1 MPLFRRSDGEQV
13 TDLSDSRRIMPY
25 VMRKRND
32 SIVFHTMQ
40 IKIAETRSWLREYNR
55 SHGKNQ
61 RASLF
66 YLFIYACAKMF
77 NERPGVN
84 RFVSGG
90 RTYQRKD
97 VWISFMAKKR
107 LVDDSPL
114 VTVKLKFPANEKFD
128 DCMKRIL
135 DAVENGRSDRKSRI
149 DSELRLLNRLPGP
162 VLRSVLAAGRWLD
175 RLNILPAA
183 FIEPDPLFTSLFLT
197 NDGSVG
203 VGNAHHHLYEYGTC
217 STFAVVGSV
226 KKTVVVDRAG
236 HADVRE
242 VLEVYWSFDERVNDG
257 MYCANSLIVAQRLME
272 DPKRYISLCDAPV
285 EVNPDGADLS
295 FREAPRR
302 SVPFS
307 QRRQ

>member
-1 MPLFRRSDGEQV
+1 MPLFRRCDGEQV
-13 TDLSDSRRIMPY
+13 MDLSDSRRIMPY

-40 IKIAETRSWLREYNR
+40 LKIAETRAWLREYNR

-128 DCMKRIL
+128 DCMNRIS
-135 DAVENGRSDRKSRI
+135 DGVEYGRSGRESRI

-175 RLNILPAA
+175 RFNILPEA
-183 FIEPDPLFTSLFLT
+183 FIKPDPLFTSLFLT

-217 STFAVVGSV
+217 SSFAVVGNV

-257 MYCANSLIVAQRLME
+257 MYCAKSLIIAQRLME
-272 DPKRYISLCDAPV
+272 DPKRYICSSDTPRAASR
-285 EVNPDGADLS
+285 EGADILFQS
-295 FREAPRR
+295 ALPEE
-302 SVPFS
+302 
-307 QRRQ
+307 

>member
-1 MPLFRRSDGEQV
+1 MPLFRRCDGELV
-13 TDLSDSRRIMPY
+13 KDLSDSRRIMPY
-25 VMRKRND
+25 VMRKRNE

-40 IKIAETRSWLREYNR
+40 LKIAETRAWLREYNR

-61 RASLF
+61 HASLF

-97 VWISFMAKKR
+97 VWISFTAKKR

-114 VTVKLKFPANEKFD
+114 VTVKLKFPANQKFD
-128 DCMKRIL
+128 DCMKRIS
-135 DAVENGRSDRKSRI
+135 DAVEYGRSGQLSLI
-149 DSELRLLNRLPGP
+149 DNELHWLTRLPGP

-175 RLNILPAA
+175 RFNLLPAA
-183 FIEPDPLFTSLFLT
+183 LIEPDPLFTTLFLT

-217 STFAVVGSV
+217 SVFAVVGNV

-236 HADVRE
+236 NANVRE

-257 MYCANSLIVAQRLME
+257 MYCAKSLMVAQRLME
-272 DPKRYISLCDAPV
+272 DPKRYICSSDAPA
-285 EVNPDGADLS
+285 EARGEGADLS
-295 FREAPRR
+295 RHSALREE
-302 SVPFS
+302 
-307 QRRQ
+307 

>member
-1 MPLFRRSDGEQV
+1 MPLFRRCDGELV
-13 TDLSDSRRIMPY
+13 RDLSDSRRIMPY
-25 VMRKRND
+25 VMRKRNE

-40 IKIAETRSWLREYNR
+40 LKIAETRAWLREYNR

-61 RASLF
+61 HGSLF

-97 VWISFMAKKR
+97 VWISFTAKKR

-114 VTVKLKFPANEKFD
+114 VTVKLKFPANEKFE
-128 DCMKRIL
+128 DCMKRIS
-135 DAVENGRSDRKSRI
+135 DAVEYGRSGRQSPI
-149 DSELRLLNRLPGP
+149 DNELRLLTRLPGP

-175 RLNILPAA
+175 RFNLLPAA
-183 FIEPDPLFTSLFLT
+183 LIEPDPLFTTLFLT

-217 STFAVVGSV
+217 SVFAVVGNV

-236 HADVRE
+236 NANVRE

-257 MYCANSLIVAQRLME
+257 MYCAKSLMVAQRLME
-272 DPKRYISLCDAPV
+272 DPKRYLCCSDTPA
-285 EVNPDGADLS
+285 EARGEETDMSRHAAL
-295 FREAPRR
+295 REE
-302 SVPFS
+302 
-307 QRRQ
+307 

>member
-1 MPLFRRSDGEQV
+1 MPLFRRSDGELV
-13 TDLSDSRRIMPY
+13 RDLSDSRRIMPY
-25 VMRKRND
+25 VMRQRNE

-40 IKIAETRSWLREYNR
+40 LKIAETRAWLREYNR

-61 RASLF
+61 HGSLF

-97 VWISFMAKKR
+97 VWISFTAKKR

-114 VTVKLKFPANEKFD
+114 VTVKLKFSANEKFE
-128 DCMKRIL
+128 DCMKRIS
-135 DAVENGRSDRKSRI
+135 DAVEYGRSGRQSPI
-149 DSELRLLNRLPGP
+149 DNELRMLTRLPGP

-175 RLNILPAA
+175 RFNLLPVAL
-183 FIEPDPLFTSLFLT
+183 IEPDPLFTTLFLT

-217 STFAVVGSV
+217 SVFAVVGNV

-236 HADVRE
+236 NANVRE

-257 MYCANSLIVAQRLME
+257 MYCAKSLMVAQRLME
-272 DPKRYISLCDAPV
+272 DPKRYICCSDTPA
-285 EVNPDGADLS
+285 EAIGDGADMSRQSEL
-295 FREAPRR
+295 REE
-302 SVPFS
+302 
-307 QRRQ
+307 

>member
-1 MPLFRRSDGEQV
+1 MPLFRRCDGEEV

-25 VMRKRND
+25 IMRKRND

-40 IKIAETRSWLREYNR
+40 LKIAETRAWLREYNR

-66 YLFIYACAKMF
+66 YLFIYACAKML

-128 DCMKRIL
+128 ECMKRIS
-135 DAVENGRSDRKSRI
+135 DAVEYGRSGGESRI
-149 DSELRLLNRLPGP
+149 DSELRLLNRLPRP
-162 VLRSVLAAGRWLD
+162 VLRCVLAAGRWLD
-175 RLNILPAA
+175 RFNILPAA

-203 VGNAHHHLYEYGTC
+203 IGNAYHHLYEYGTC
-217 STFAVVGSV
+217 SMFAVVGSV
-226 KKTVVVDRAG
+226 KKTVVVDRSG

-242 VLEVYWSFDERVNDG
+242 VLEVCWSFDERVNDG
-257 MYCANSLIVAQRLME
+257 MYCAKSLIVAQRLME
-272 DPKRYISLCDAPV
+272 DPKRYIYSSDALP
-285 EVNPDGADLS
+285 EVSPEGTDIS
-295 FREAPRR
+295 CSEAPQG
-302 SVPFS
+302 SVPFL
-307 QRRQ
+307 QRGQ

>member
-1 MPLFRRSDGEQV
+1 MPLFRRCDGEQV

-40 IKIAETRSWLREYNR
+40 LKIAETRAWLREYNR
-55 SHGKNQ
+55 SHRRNQ

-84 RFVSGG
+84 RFISGG
-90 RTYQRKD
+90 RTYQRKE

-128 DCMKRIL
+128 DCMKRIS
-135 DAVENGRSDRKSRI
+135 DAVEYGRSGRESRI
-149 DSELRLLNRLPGP
+149 ESELRLLNRLPGP

-175 RLNILPAA
+175 RFNILPAA

-203 VGNAHHHLYEYGTC
+203 IGNAHHHLYEYGTC
-217 STFAVVGSV
+217 SAFAVVGNV
-226 KKTVVVDRAG
+226 KKTLIVDQAG

-257 MYCANSLIVAQRLME
+257 MYCAKSLIVAQRLME
-272 DPKRYISLCDAPV
+272 DPKRYICSSDTPPAASR
-285 EVNPDGADLS
+285 EGADILFQS
-295 FREAPRR
+295 ALPEE
-302 SVPFS
+302 
-307 QRRQ
+307 

>member
-1 MPLFRRSDGEQV
+1 MPLFRRCDGELV
-13 TDLSDSRRIMPY
+13 EDLSDSRRIMPY
-25 VMRKRND
+25 VMRKRNE

-40 IKIAETRSWLREYNR
+40 LKIAETRAWLREYNR

-61 RASLF
+61 HASLF

-97 VWISFMAKKR
+97 VWISFTAKKR

-128 DCMKRIL
+128 DCMKRIS
-135 DAVENGRSDRKSRI
+135 DAVEYGRSGRQSPI
-149 DSELRLLNRLPGP
+149 DNELRLLTRLPGP

-175 RLNILPAA
+175 RFNLLPAA
-183 FIEPDPLFTSLFLT
+183 LIEPDPLFTTLFLT

-217 STFAVVGSV
+217 SAFAVVGNV

-236 HADVRE
+236 NANVRE

-257 MYCANSLIVAQRLME
+257 LYCANSLMVAQRLME
-272 DPKRYISLCDAPV
+272 DPKRYNCCSDAPA
-285 EVNPDGADLS
+285 EARGEGADMSRHSAL
-295 FREAPRR
+295 REK
-302 SVPFS
+302 
-307 QRRQ
+307 

>member
-1 MPLFRRSDGEQV
+1 MPLFRRCDGELV

-25 VMRKRND
+25 VMRKRNE

-40 IKIAETRSWLREYNR
+40 LKIAETRAWLREYNR

-61 RASLF
+61 HASLF

-97 VWISFMAKKR
+97 VWLSFMAKKR

-128 DCMKRIL
+128 DCMKRIS
-135 DAVENGRSDRKSRI
+135 DAVEYGRSGGQSPI
-149 DSELRLLNRLPGP
+149 DNELRLLTRLPGP
-162 VLRSVLAAGRWLD
+162 VLRAVLAAGRWLD
-175 RLNILPAA
+175 RFNLLPAA
-183 FIEPDPLFTSLFLT
+183 FIEPDPLFTTLFLT

-203 VGNAHHHLYEYGTC
+203 VGNAHHHLYECGTC
-217 STFAVVGSV
+217 SSFAVVGNV
-226 KKTVVVDRAG
+226 KKTVVVDRTG
-236 HADVRE
+236 HANVRE

-257 MYCANSLIVAQRLME
+257 MYCANSLMVAQRLME
-272 DPKRYISLCDAPV
+272 DPKRYLCCSDAPA
-285 EVNPDGADLS
+285 EAGGEGADMSRHSAL
-295 FREAPRR
+295 REE
-302 SVPFS
+302 
-307 QRRQ
+307 

>member
-1 MPLFRRSDGEQV
+1 MPLFRRCDGELV
-13 TDLSDSRRIMPY
+13 RDLSDSRRIMPY
-25 VMRKRND
+25 VMRKRNE

-40 IKIAETRSWLREYNR
+40 LKIAETRAWLREYNR

-61 RASLF
+61 HGSLF

-97 VWISFMAKKR
+97 VWISFTAKKR

-128 DCMKRIL
+128 DCMKRIS
-135 DAVENGRSDRKSRI
+135 DAVEYGRSGRQSPI
-149 DSELRLLNRLPGP
+149 DNELRLLTRLPGP

-175 RLNILPAA
+175 RFNLLPAA
-183 FIEPDPLFTSLFLT
+183 LIEPDPLFTTLFLT

-217 STFAVVGSV
+217 SVFAVVGNV

-236 HADVRE
+236 NANVRE

-257 MYCANSLIVAQRLME
+257 MYCAKSLMVAQRLME
-272 DPKRYISLCDAPV
+272 DPKRYLCCSDTPA
-285 EVNPDGADLS
+285 EARGEETDMSRHAAL
-295 FREAPRR
+295 REE
-302 SVPFS
+302 
-307 QRRQ
+307 

>member
-1 MPLFRRSDGEQV
+1 MPLFRRGDGELV
-13 TDLSDSRRIMPY
+13 KDLSDSRRIMPY
-25 VMRKRND
+25 VMRKRNE

-40 IKIAETRSWLREYNR
+40 LKIAETRAWLREYNR

-61 RASLF
+61 HASLF

-77 NERPGVN
+77 HERPGVN

-97 VWISFMAKKR
+97 VWISFTAKKR

-128 DCMKRIL
+128 DCMKRIS
-135 DAVENGRSDRKSRI
+135 DAVEYGRSGRQSPI
-149 DSELRLLNRLPGP
+149 DNELRLLTRLPGP

-175 RLNILPAA
+175 RFNLLPAA
-183 FIEPDPLFTSLFLT
+183 LIEPDPLFTTLFLT

-217 STFAVVGSV
+217 SVFAVVGNV

-236 HADVRE
+236 NANVRE

-257 MYCANSLIVAQRLME
+257 LYCANSLMVAQRLME
-272 DPKRYISLCDAPV
+272 DPKRYICCSDAPA
-285 EVNPDGADLS
+285 EARGEGAHMSRHSAL
-295 FREAPRR
+295 REE
-302 SVPFS
+302 
-307 QRRQ
+307 

>member
-1 MPLFRRSDGEQV
+1 MPLFRRCDGELV
-13 TDLSDSRRIMPY
+13 RDLSDSRRIMPY
-25 VMRKRND
+25 VMRKRNE

-40 IKIAETRSWLREYNR
+40 LKIAETRAWLREYNR

-61 RASLF
+61 HGSLF

-97 VWISFMAKKR
+97 VWISFTAKKR

-128 DCMKRIL
+128 DCMKRIS
-135 DAVENGRSDRKSRI
+135 DAVEYGRSGRQSPI
-149 DSELRLLNRLPGP
+149 DNELRLLTRLPGP

-175 RLNILPAA
+175 RFNLLPAEL
-183 FIEPDPLFTSLFLT
+183 IDPDPLFTTLFLT

-217 STFAVVGSV
+217 SVFAVVGNV

-236 HADVRE
+236 NANVRE

-257 MYCANSLIVAQRLME
+257 MYCAKSLMVAQRLME
-272 DPKRYISLCDAPV
+272 DPKRYICSSDAPA
-285 EVNPDGADLS
+285 EARGEETDMSRHAAL
-295 FREAPRR
+295 REE
-302 SVPFS
+302 
-307 QRRQ
+307 

>member
-1 MPLFRRSDGEQV
+1 MPLFRRCDGELV
-13 TDLSDSRRIMPY
+13 KDLSDSRRIMPY
-25 VMRKRND
+25 VMRKRNE

-40 IKIAETRSWLREYNR
+40 LKIAETRAWLREYNR

-61 RASLF
+61 HASLF

-97 VWISFMAKKR
+97 VWISFTAKKR

-114 VTVKLKFPANEKFD
+114 VTVKLKFPANQKFD
-128 DCMKRIL
+128 DCMKRIS
-135 DAVENGRSDRKSRI
+135 DAVEYGRSGRQSPI
-149 DSELRLLNRLPGP
+149 DNELRWLTRLPGP

-175 RLNILPAA
+175 RFNLLPAA
-183 FIEPDPLFTSLFLT
+183 LIEPDPLFTTLFLT

-217 STFAVVGSV
+217 SVFAVVGNV

-236 HADVRE
+236 NANVRE

-257 MYCANSLIVAQRLME
+257 MYCAKSLMVAQRLME
-272 DPKRYISLCDAPV
+272 DPKRYICSSDAPA
-285 EVNPDGADLS
+285 EARGEGADLS
-295 FREAPRR
+295 RHSALREE
-302 SVPFS
+302 
-307 QRRQ
+307 

>member
-1 MPLFRRSDGEQV
+1 MPLFRRCDGELV
-13 TDLSDSRRIMPY
+13 KDLSDSRRIMPY
-25 VMRKRND
+25 VMRKRNE

-40 IKIAETRSWLREYNR
+40 LKIAETRAWLREYNR

-61 RASLF
+61 HASLF

-97 VWISFMAKKR
+97 VWISFTAKKR

-128 DCMKRIL
+128 DCMKRIS
-135 DAVENGRSDRKSRI
+135 DAVEYGRSGRQSPI
-149 DSELRLLNRLPGP
+149 DNELRLLTRLPGP

-175 RLNILPAA
+175 RFNLLPAA
-183 FIEPDPLFTSLFLT
+183 LIEPDPLFTTLFLT

-217 STFAVVGSV
+217 SVFAVVGNV

-236 HADVRE
+236 NANVRE

-257 MYCANSLIVAQRLME
+257 MYCANSLMVAQRLME
-272 DPKRYISLCDAPV
+272 DPKRYICCSDAPA
-285 EVNPDGADLS
+285 EARGEGADMSRHSAL
-295 FREAPRR
+295 REE
-302 SVPFS
+302 
-307 QRRQ
+307 

>member
-1 MPLFRRSDGEQV
+1 MPLFRRCDGEQV

-40 IKIAETRSWLREYNR
+40 LKIAETRAWLREYNR

-77 NERPGVN
+77 RERPGLN

-128 DCMKRIL
+128 DCMKRIS
-135 DAVENGRSDRKSRI
+135 DAVEYGRSGRESRI

-162 VLRSVLAAGRWLD
+162 VLRAVLAAGRWLD
-175 RLNILPAA
+175 RFNILPAA
-183 FIEPDPLFTSLFLT
+183 FIEPDPLFTSSFLT

-203 VGNAHHHLYEYGTC
+203 IGNAYHHLYEYGTC
-217 STFAVVGSV
+217 SVFAVVGNV

-257 MYCANSLIVAQRLME
+257 MYCAKSLIVAQRLME
-272 DPKRYISLCDAPV
+272 DPKRYICSSDAPP
-285 EVNPDGADLS
+285 EVSPGGTDIS
-295 FREAPRR
+295 CSEAR
-302 SVPFS
+302 
-307 QRRQ
+307 